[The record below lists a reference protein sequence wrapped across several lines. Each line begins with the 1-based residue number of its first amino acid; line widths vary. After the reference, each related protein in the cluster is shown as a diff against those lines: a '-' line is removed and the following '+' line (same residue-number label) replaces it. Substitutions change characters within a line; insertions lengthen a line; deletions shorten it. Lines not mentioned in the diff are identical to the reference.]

1 MCNIPDVLTN
11 LAADAIF
18 QECLLDMA
26 CIFPL
31 DLGNTHLSPME
42 PPGKGVYQNQSM
54 QGQKGV
60 ILDIVLGHC
69 PDWISLLEVLSHH
82 LLSKIVEILTNFK
95 ECTVAWGGTL
105 KGPHR
110 HP

>member
-1 MCNIPDVLTN
+1 MCDIPDVLTN

-31 DLGNTHLSPME
+31 NFGIPHLSPLE

-54 QGQKGV
+54 QGQQGI
-60 ILDIVLGHC
+60 ILDIVTSQYVDC
-69 PDWISLLEVLSHH
+69 MSLLEVLSHQ
-82 LLSKIVEILTNFK
+82 SKCKYVVK
-95 ECTVAWGGTL
+95 
-105 KGPHR
+105 
-110 HP
+110 